1 LNSGRDDSDSIT
13 HKLLKGSIWNS
24 FSQFGSQIIS
34 LIITIVVARR
44 LSPADFG
51 LFGMVSIIAAFLSY
65 FIEFGLTASLI
76 QRKEV
81 DSLDIDSVFWTSL
94 AISACLFA
102 AMFLG
107 APIVS
112 SFYQR
117 PELTVITRI
126 IFVSLLIIPF
136 NMMPEFVETKKLA
149 YDKITIAELLSSIIS
164 SAITVVIAYAG
175 FGVWSLV
182 WQYISKLL
190 TRAVI
195 LVALT
200 RWKPHLQYSWNRI
213 KSLLGMGFDITMN
226 NLLTYAA
233 DNTDYLLVGK
243 MLGETSLGL
252 YTMSFKLS
260 KYPILKIEG
269 VFTKMLF
276 PAFSTFNDDPDR
288 IRKNFFK
295 LLLFFLTW
303 ATPVFIFGYFA
314 CAPLINLM
322 LGEKWSATIPLVR
335 VFLIYLVFSSF
346 CVQNNPILI
355 ALNKIRMWNIVQ
367 LISTVAL
374 ALFGFIG
381 IKLLGIQ
388 GMAIAFTIT
397 TTLSLAS
404 VLILLLRMIELPF
417 RELFARTKGLLLK
430 NGILIAA
437 LAGLCAL
444 VWTIFSSDLLRL
456 AIPSAFMGIWLCVM
470 NRSDISELR
479 QLITETGKRA

>member
-1 LNSGRDDSDSIT
+1 LIDEHDGSASIT

-24 FSQFGSQIIS
+24 LSQFGSQIIS
-34 LIITIVVARR
+34 LIITIIVARR
-44 LSPADFG
+44 LLPADFG
-51 LFGMVSIIAAFLSY
+51 LFGMVSIIAAFLGY

-81 DSLDIDSVFWTSL
+81 DRLDTDSVFWTSL
-94 AISACLFA
+94 AISVFLFVV
-102 AMFLG
+102 MFIG
-107 APIVS
+107 APLVS
-112 SFYQR
+112 AFYKR
-117 PELTVITRI
+117 PDLTVITRVV
-126 IFVSLLIIPF
+126 FLSLLIIPF

-149 YDKITIAELLSSIIS
+149 YDKITIAELSSSIIS
-164 SAITVVIAYAG
+164 SVVTVVLAYMG

-190 TRAVI
+190 TRAAI
-195 LVALT
+195 LLALT
-200 RWKPHLQYSWNRI
+200 RWKPRFEYSWARI
-213 KSLLGMGFDITMN
+213 RSLLGMGFDITMN

-243 MLGETSLGL
+243 MLGETPLGL

-276 PAFSTFNDDPDR
+276 PAFSTFNDDPAR
-288 IRKNFFK
+288 IRKNFFR

-314 CAPLINLM
+314 CGPLVNIL
-322 LGEKWSATIPLVR
+322 LGEKWSATIPLVQI
-335 VFLIYLVFSSF
+335 FLIYLVFSSF

-355 ALNKIRMWNIVQ
+355 ALNKVRIWNIVQ
-367 LISTVAL
+367 LLSTAML
-374 ALFGFIG
+374 ALSGFIG

-404 VLILLLRMIELPF
+404 VLVLLLKMIGLSF
-417 RELFARTKGLLLK
+417 GELFSRTKVPLLK

-437 LAGLCAL
+437 LAGICAL
-444 VWTIFSSDLLRL
+444 VWALSASDWLRL
-456 AIPSAFMGIWLCVM
+456 AVPAVFLCLWLLIV
-470 NRSDISELR
+470 NKSEIADLR
-479 QLITETGKRA
+479 QLIADKGERS